1 MSERER
7 LRDWALQLDSEWGL
21 RHVGKCIICGE
32 FSLDTPSAA
41 EAKDWCLQHA
51 RDTGDD
57 RFELF
62 GIQYGSALFIEL
74 PSVNGTSPT

>member
-32 FSLDTPSAA
+32 MSLDSPSED
-41 EAKDWCLQHA
+41 EAREWCLNHA
-51 RDTGDD
+51 RATGDD
-57 RFELF
+57 HFELF
-62 GIQYGSALFIEL
+62 GIQYGSALFREP